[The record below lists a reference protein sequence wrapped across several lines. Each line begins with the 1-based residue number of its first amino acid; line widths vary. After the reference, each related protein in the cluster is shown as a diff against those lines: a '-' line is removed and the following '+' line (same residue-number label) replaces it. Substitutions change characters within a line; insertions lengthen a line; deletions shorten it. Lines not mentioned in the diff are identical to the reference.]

1 MYDLTLVGDILT
13 QIYHAL
19 QTIETRFASIA
30 TPHDFTDN
38 PQGKEKLDS
47 ICMLLMA
54 AGESLKQIDKIT
66 DKQLFEHYP
75 GIDWKGAKGMRDI
88 IAHHYFDI
96 NADEIFFVCENKLP
110 DLQRTIEKMIHDLN
124 PNTGALP

>member
-1 MYDLTLVGDILT
+1 MYDRTLIIDILT
-13 QIYHAL
+13 QVFQAL
-19 QTIETRFASIA
+19 QTIEMRFAPIA
-30 TPHDFTDN
+30 TPNDFTDHS
-38 PQGKEKLDS
+38 QGKEKLDS

-54 AGESLKQIDKIT
+54 VGESLKQIDKIT